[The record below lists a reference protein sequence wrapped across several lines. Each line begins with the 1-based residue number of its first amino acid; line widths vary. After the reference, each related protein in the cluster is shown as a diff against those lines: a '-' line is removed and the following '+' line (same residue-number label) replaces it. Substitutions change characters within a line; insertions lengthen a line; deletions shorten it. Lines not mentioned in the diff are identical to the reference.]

1 LSLTSS
7 LALFKNP
14 QQLHLLKGIVRG
26 IEKESLRVTSDGHI
40 AKTAHPKTLGSALK
54 HPSITTDYSEALL
67 EFITEPS
74 SSIEQVLNSLDE
86 IHRYTYRQI
95 GEELLWVSSMPC
107 QLGADNQIP
116 VAQYGTSNI
125 GTMKQVY
132 RIGLGHRYGRAMQT
146 ISGIHY
152 NFSVPDTLW
161 RELQKN
167 SKDQRQSLQDFK
179 SEGYFG
185 AIRNFRRY
193 SWLLLYLLGAAPA
206 VCRSFVASRQHNLQ
220 PVGSDDHSLHS
231 PYATS
236 LRMGDL
242 GYQSAAQSS
251 LVISYDSL
259 QEYIATLRDALQKP
273 YAAYDQIG
281 LKDKQG
287 KYQQL
292 NTHLLQ
298 IENEFYSAIRPKRTA
313 ESNETPLQALDR
325 RGVEYIEVRCI
336 DVNPLLSCGI
346 DAETIRFLDSFLLFC
361 LLSDSPHSNDLENT
375 QMATNMLRTVYTGR
389 DPEMLLMRGQK
400 TCKLQDWGIE
410 LLDEMQPVAEI
421 LDRAHGHQESK
432 LYLAALNKMRAAIND
447 PQLTPS
453 ATLLEEMQQ
462 KNETFYAM
470 SMRKAREQRE
480 DFTARQLDESTHEK
494 FMALAQQSFQ
504 QQMDLENNE
513 SLSFDEFLNN
523 YWQSSRR

>member
-1 LSLTSS
+1 
-7 LALFKNP
+7 
-14 QQLHLLKGIVRG
+14 
-26 IEKESLRVTSDGHI
+26 
-40 AKTAHPKTLGSALK
+40 
-54 HPSITTDYSEALL
+54 
-67 EFITEPS
+67 
-74 SSIEQVLNSLDE
+74 
-86 IHRYTYRQI
+86 
-95 GEELLWVSSMPC
+95 
-107 QLGADNQIP
+107 
-116 VAQYGTSNI
+116 
-125 GTMKQVY
+125 
-132 RIGLGHRYGRAMQT
+132 
-146 ISGIHY
+146 
-152 NFSVPDTLW
+152 
-161 RELQKN
+161 
-167 SKDQRQSLQDFK
+167 
-179 SEGYFG
+179 
-185 AIRNFRRY
+185 
-193 SWLLLYLLGAAPA
+193 
-206 VCRSFVASRQHNLQ
+206 
-220 PVGSDDHSLHS
+220 
-231 PYATS
+231 
-236 LRMGDL
+236 MGDL